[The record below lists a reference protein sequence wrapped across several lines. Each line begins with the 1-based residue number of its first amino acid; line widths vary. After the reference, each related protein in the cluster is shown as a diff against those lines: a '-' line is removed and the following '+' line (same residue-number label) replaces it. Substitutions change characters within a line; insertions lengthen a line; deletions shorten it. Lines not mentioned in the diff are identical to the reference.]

1 MIKYRYALNES
12 GQTVCADDIAG
23 QFIFEKFSCLG
34 CGGDLIAKVNGT
46 KMKPHFAHK
55 VQVECSGETYLH
67 RLGKKVFFET
77 YKKCLDSNDSFNI
90 RLRGE
95 KVCKKYYPSIMT
107 GCNIGFLDKEYDLTN
122 HYQDIFEEK
131 RDGQFI
137 PDVLLVSKKKPSEK
151 IYIEIAC
158 THFISEEK
166 ERSHNRIIEIPIESE
181 QDIEKIRS
189 RLLSHENASF
199 IGFNQKTTAITDA
212 ECVCSSK
219 DAYGFFVLQSGKSFL
234 DYGKLQSIYHETKR
248 NDVIYF
254 NILIADEIKRRY
266 SFQDQADSG
275 YLYINQVF
283 AAEKECIPIK
293 SCYLC
298 RYHGDNKNSVDKSG
312 IFCKTFRKTCKSNDA
327 AECERYRK

>member
-1 MIKYRYALNES
+1 MIKYRYALNEN

-23 QFIFEKFSCLG
+23 QFIIEKFSCLG

-67 RLGKKVFFET
+67 RLGKKVFIET
-77 YKKCLDSNDSFNI
+77 YKHCLDSGEPFNI
-90 RLRGE
+90 RLRFA
-95 KVCKKYYPSIMT
+95 KVCKKYYPSIVRA
-107 GCNIGFLDKEYDLTN
+107 CNIGLFEKEYDLTKYYKN
-122 HYQDIFEEK
+122 IFEEK

-137 PDVLLVSKKKPSEK
+137 PDVLLVSNNNPSEK

-166 ERSHNRIIEIPIESE
+166 RYSHNRIIEIPIESE
-181 QDIEKIRS
+181 HDIEKIRS
-189 RLLSHENASF
+189 GLLSSENSLF
-199 IGFNQKTTAITDA
+199 IGFNQKTEAVTDS

-219 DAYGFFVLQSGKSFL
+219 DAYGFFVFQSGKSLL
-234 DYGKLQSIYHETKR
+234 DYGKLAAIHHEAKS
-248 NDVIYF
+248 NVIYSK
-254 NILIADEIKRRY
+254 IRIADEIKRRY
-266 SFQDQADSG
+266 SFQDEIDKG
-275 YLYINQVF
+275 HLYISQVF
-283 AAEKECIPIK
+283 AAEKEGIFIR

-298 RYHGDNKNSVDKSG
+298 RYHGDNKNSIDKSG
-312 IFCKTFRKTCKSNDA
+312 LFCKTFRKPCKSNDA